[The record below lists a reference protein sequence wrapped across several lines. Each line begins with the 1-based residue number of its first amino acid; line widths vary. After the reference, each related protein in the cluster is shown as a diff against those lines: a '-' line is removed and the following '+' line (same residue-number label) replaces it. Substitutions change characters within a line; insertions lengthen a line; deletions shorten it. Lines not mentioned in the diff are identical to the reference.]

1 MLECR
6 VVGRT
11 SFASF
16 KKRSLVK
23 QQGKIQ
29 VAKYKVRWHKIF
41 IVLKRNR
48 KKYLVVVCVLLLLSV
63 HRSVCF
69 APNAKG
75 GYSNLYCN
83 VSTFGGCSK
92 VEKSRLPHVSV
103 MSGVSS
109 FIRDS
114 PTYFRK
120 HWSPMTSNTA

>member
-6 VVGRT
+6 VVVRT

-16 KKRSLVK
+16 NKRSLVK

-41 IVLKRNR
+41 VVLKRNR
-48 KKYLVVVCVLLLLSV
+48 KNYLVVVCVLLLLSV
-63 HRSVCF
+63 QRSVCF

-92 VEKSRLPHVSV
+92 VEKSRMPHVSV

-114 PTYFRK
+114 PKYFRK
-120 HWSPMTSNTA
+120 HWSPMTSSTA